1 MKSFIKLKFMKSKV
15 YNCLLIVILKNKSW
29 IFPGFIFFYF
39 TIFISS
45 ISHFESANLSM
56 MKRIYFV
63 STIMFLLKRGS

>member
-29 IFPGFIFFYF
+29 KNPGFIFFYF